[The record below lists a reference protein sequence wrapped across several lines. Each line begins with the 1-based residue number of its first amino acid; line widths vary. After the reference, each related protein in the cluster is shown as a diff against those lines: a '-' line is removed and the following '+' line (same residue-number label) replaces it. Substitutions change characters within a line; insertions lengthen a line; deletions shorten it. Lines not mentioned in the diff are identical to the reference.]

1 MSGTQRLT
9 TQRLPM
15 RFQFPN
21 PFRRRRPVREVV
33 LTDGV
38 AEATVAQQC
47 WLWLEKLTPASA
59 LRVAGYLQAVA
70 EERHEQFEA
79 FEREQS

>member
-9 TQRLPM
+9 TQRLPAL
-15 RFQFPN
+15 FQFPN
-21 PFRRRRPVREVV
+21 PFRRRPRVREVV

-47 WLWLEKLTPASA
+47 WLWLEKLPPASA
-59 LRVAGYLQAVA
+59 VRVTGYLQAVA
-70 EERHEQFEA
+70 EERQEQLEA
-79 FEREQS
+79 FEKAHG